1 MDFKEEIILNNFSEK
16 ERKYGIASTVQR
28 WKKRKKG
35 KEK

>member
-1 MDFKEEIILNNFSEK
+1 MDFKKEIILNNFSEK

-28 WKKRKKG
+28 WKKRKRG